1 MIAAQAE
8 VDSARLFREAAD
20 ILNSPAALQIRQI
33 EGMIQMAGKAG
44 SKVIFM
50 PMPAMSAT
58 GASGSG
64 DGSGVAQA
72 SHFNQLEALSNNQ

>member
-1 MIAAQAE
+1 
-8 VDSARLFREAAD
+8 
-20 ILNSPAALQIRQI
+20 
-33 EGMIQMAGKAG
+33 MAGKAG

-64 DGSGVAQA
+64 DGSGVHNAA
-72 SHFNQLEALSNNQ
+72 HFNQLEQLANNN

>member
-1 MIAAQAE
+1 
-8 VDSARLFREAAD
+8 
-20 ILNSPAALQIRQI
+20 
-33 EGMIQMAGKAG
+33 MIQMAGKAG

-50 PMPAMSAT
+50 PMPAMTAA
-58 GASGSG
+58 GAGGPG